1 MGDLTRVALA
11 IVTLGLVATVA
22 VNGSNSAKVV
32 QSVTGG
38 FATDIGA
45 AEKGK

>member
-11 IVTLGLVATVA
+11 IVTLGLVATVV

-32 QSVTGG
+32 TSVTGG
-38 FATDIGA
+38 FANDIGA

>member
-11 IVTLGLVATVA
+11 IVTLGLVATVV

-32 QSVTGG
+32 NSVTGG
-38 FATDIGA
+38 FAKDISA